1 MGERVRVRG
10 KTFSSSLRLPERTVT
25 LKLCRP
31 SIKVTLVLGL
41 LALLLGLLPGCGGEP
56 GPPRE
61 AKVSRVIDGDTAVLE
76 GGARVRFL
84 GIDAP
89 EMERDG
95 QPADFLAHQSKDFV
109 AALIQGKTVRL
120 EYDRERYDRYGRLLA
135 YLFLP
140 DGAMVNL
147 AVVRQ
152 GLARVYSQAPNLRY
166 QEALNAAQQEAMAA
180 GRGLWQKP
188 LAQQQT
194 ETYYLGNKNS
204 LRLHRPNCPL
214 AARMARANRVRFTS
228 LKEAYSQGYSP
239 CRSCKP

>member
-1 MGERVRVRG
+1 M
-10 KTFSSSLRLPERTVT
+10 
-25 LKLCRP
+25 
-31 SIKVTLVLGL
+31 
-41 LALLLGLLPGCGGEP
+41 A
-56 GPPRE
+56 
-61 AKVSRVIDGDTAVLE
+61 RVIDGDTAVLE

-95 QPADFLAHQSKDFV
+95 HPADFLAHQSKDYV
-109 AALIQGKTVRL
+109 VELIQGKTVRL

-135 YLFLP
+135 YLYLP

-147 AVVRQ
+147 MVVRQ
-152 GLARVYSQAPNLRY
+152 GLARVYSQAPNLLH
-166 QEALNAAQQEAMAA
+166 QETLNAAQQEAMAA

-188 LAQQQT
+188 LAQQQN

-214 AARMARANRVRFTS
+214 AARMKPANRVRFNS

>member
-1 MGERVRVRG
+1 MIN
-10 KTFSSSLRLPERTVT
+10 SLRQSVKIR
-25 LKLCRP
+25 
-31 SIKVTLVLGL
+31 LVPAFLACCFL
-41 LALLLGLLPGCGGEP
+41 LALLPACGQAP

-61 AKVSRVIDGDTAVLE
+61 AKVTRVIDGDTAVLE
-76 GGARVRFL
+76 DGARVRFL

-89 EMERDG
+89 EMASDG
-95 QPADFLAHQSKDFV
+95 RPAEPLADQSKDYV
-109 AALIQGKTVRL
+109 VKLIQGKTVRL

-135 YLFLP
+135 YLYLP
-140 DGAMVNL
+140 DGALVNL
-147 AVVRQ
+147 LVVRQ
-152 GLARVYSQAPNLRY
+152 GLARVYSQAPNLRH
-166 QEALNAAQQEAMAA
+166 QETLNAAQQEAMAA

-214 AARMARANRVRFTS
+214 AARMKPANRVRFNS

>member
-1 MGERVRVRG
+1 MKRC
-10 KTFSSSLRLPERTVT
+10 LPLTY
-25 LKLCRP
+25 KP
-31 SIKVTLVLGL
+31 SCCLAL
-41 LALLLGLLPGCGGEP
+41 LALLLALLPACGREP
-56 GPPRE
+56 AGPPPE
-61 AKVSRVIDGDTAVLE
+61 ARVVRVIDGDTAVLE

-95 QPADFLAHQSKDFV
+95 QPAEFMAHQAKDYV
-109 AALIQGKTVRL
+109 AGLIQGKTVRL
-120 EYDRERYDRYGRLLA
+120 EYDREHYDRYGRLLA

-152 GLARVYSQAPNLRY
+152 GLARVYSQAPNLRH

-188 LAQQQT
+188 LAEQQN

-214 AARMARANRVRFTS
+214 AARMKPANRVRFTS
-228 LKEAYSQGYSP
+228 LKDAYSQGYSP

>member
-1 MGERVRVRG
+1 MTNSWRQ
-10 KTFSSSLRLPERTVT
+10 P
-25 LKLCRP
+25 
-31 SIKVTLVLGL
+31 IKSPLLVLLAFL
-41 LALLLGLLPGCGGEP
+41 LALLPACGQAP

-61 AKVSRVIDGDTAVLE
+61 AKVTRVIDGDTAVLE

-89 EMERDG
+89 EMEQDG
-95 QPADFLAHQSKDFV
+95 HPADFLAHQSKDYV
-109 AALIQGKTVRL
+109 VELIQGKTVRL

-135 YLFLP
+135 YLYLP

-147 AVVRQ
+147 VVVRQ
-152 GLARVYSQAPNLRY
+152 GLARVYSQAPNLRH
-166 QEALNAAQQEAMAA
+166 QETLNAAQQEAMAA

-188 LAQQQT
+188 LAQQQN

-214 AARMARANRVRFTS
+214 AARMKPANRVRFNS

>member
-1 MGERVRVRG
+1 MN
-10 KTFSSSLRLPERTVT
+10 TCLRQ
-25 LKLCRP
+25 
-31 SIKVTLVLGL
+31 SIKIRFALLLLAWL
-41 LALLLGLLPGCGGEP
+41 LALLPACGQAP
-56 GPPRE
+56 GPPLE
-61 AKVSRVIDGDTAVLE
+61 AQVTRVIDGDTAELE

-89 EMERDG
+89 EMARDG
-95 QPADFLAHQSKDFV
+95 RPAEPLAQQSKDYV
-109 AALIQGKTVRL
+109 VELIQGKKVRL

-135 YLFLP
+135 YLYLP

-147 AVVRQ
+147 LVVRQ
-152 GLARVYSQAPNLRY
+152 GLARVYSQAPNVRH

-188 LAQQQT
+188 LAQQQN

-214 AARMARANRVRFTS
+214 AARMKPANRVRFNS

>member
-1 MGERVRVRG
+1 ME
-10 KTFSSSLRLPERTVT
+10 S
-25 LKLCRP
+25 CRP
-31 SIKVTLVLGL
+31 GSRKGRLALTLLILVAGL
-41 LALLLGLLPGCGGEP
+41 LWGCGPPP

-61 AKVSRVIDGDTAVLE
+61 ARVVRVIAGDSAVLE

-84 GIDAP
+84 GMDAP

-95 QPADFLAHQSKDFV
+95 RPAEFLAHESRDYV
-109 AALIQGKTVRL
+109 TGLIQGKTVRL

-135 YLFLP
+135 YLYLP
-140 DGAMVNL
+140 NGAMVNL

-152 GLARVYSQAPNLRY
+152 GLARVYSHPPNLRH
-166 QEALNAAQQEAMAA
+166 QEELNTAQQEAMAA

-188 LAQQQT
+188 LAQQTQ
-194 ETYYLGNKNS
+194 EPYHIGNKNS
-204 LRLHRPNCPL
+204 RCLHRPSCPL
-214 AARMARANRVRFTS
+214 VAKIAPANRVRFNF

>member
-1 MGERVRVRG
+1 MTVIMLPGRRQPLKV
-10 KTFSSSLRLPERTVT
+10 SLG
-25 LKLCRP
+25 
-31 SIKVTLVLGL
+31 LVL
-41 LALLLGLLPGCGGEP
+41 LALVLALSPGCGREP
-56 GPPRE
+56 TGPPRE
-61 AKVSRVIDGDTAVLE
+61 AKVSRVVDGDTAVLE

-89 EMERDG
+89 ELERDG
-95 QPADFLAHQSKDFV
+95 RPAEYLAHQSKDFV
-109 AALIQGKTVRL
+109 ADLIQGKTVRL

-135 YLFLP
+135 YLFLH

-147 AVVRQ
+147 VVVRQ

-214 AARMARANRVRFTS
+214 AARMKPGNRVRFTS
-228 LKEAYSQGYSP
+228 LKDAYSQGYSP

>member
-1 MGERVRVRG
+1 LR
-10 KTFSSSLRLPERTVT
+10 RLPERVLT
-25 LKLCRP
+25 LKLCQHQPLRF
-31 SIKVTLVLGL
+31 ILGLAL
-41 LALLLGLLPGCGGEP
+41 LALVLALSPGCSREP
-56 GPPRE
+56 TGPPRE
-61 AKVSRVIDGDTAVLE
+61 AKVSRVVDGDTVVLE
-76 GGARVRFL
+76 GGASVRFL
-84 GIDAP
+84 GMDAP

-95 QPADFLAHQSKDFV
+95 RPAEYLAHQSKDFV
-109 AALIQGKTVRL
+109 ADLIQGKTVRL

-152 GLARVYSQAPNLRY
+152 GLARVYSQAPNVRY
-166 QEALNAAQQEAMAA
+166 QETLNVAQQEAMAA

-194 ETYYLGNKNS
+194 EAYYLGNKNS

-214 AARMARANRVRFTS
+214 AARMKPANRVRFTS

>member
-1 MGERVRVRG
+1 MNTHQRH
-10 KTFSSSLRLPERTVT
+10 
-25 LKLCRP
+25 
-31 SIKVTLVLGL
+31 SIKFRFILVFFLIWT
-41 LALLLGLLPGCGGEP
+41 LLPGCGREP
-56 GPPRE
+56 GPPQE
-61 AKVSRVIDGDTAVLE
+61 AKVVRVIDGDTAVLE

-95 QPADFLAHQSKDFV
+95 SPAEHLAHESKAYV
-109 AALIQGKTVRL
+109 AQMIQGKTVRL

-135 YLFLP
+135 YLYLP
-140 DGAMVNL
+140 DGTMVNL

-152 GLARVYSQAPNLRY
+152 GLARVYSQAPNVRH
-166 QEALNAAQQEAMAA
+166 QEVLNAAQQEAMAA

-188 LAQQQT
+188 LAQQQN
-194 ETYYLGNKNS
+194 EAFYIGNKNS
-204 LRLHRPNCPL
+204 KRLHRPNCSL
-214 AARMARANRVRFTS
+214 AARMKPANRVRFTS

>member
-1 MGERVRVRG
+1 MTIFLAHCRHRPL
-10 KTFSSSLRLPERTVT
+10 KSSLVFA
-25 LKLCRP
+25 
-31 SIKVTLVLGL
+31 L
-41 LALLLGLLPGCGGEP
+41 LALLLGLLPGCGAEP

-61 AKVSRVIDGDTAVLE
+61 AKVVRVIDGDTVVLE

-89 EMERDG
+89 ELEREG
-95 QPADFLAHQSKDFV
+95 QPAEFLAHQSKDYV
-109 AALIQGKTVRL
+109 AGLIQGKTVRL

-140 DGAMVNL
+140 DGALVNL
-147 AVVRQ
+147 VVVRQ
-152 GLARVYSQAPNLRY
+152 GLARVYSQAPNLRH
-166 QEALNAAQQEAMAA
+166 QEDLNAAQQEAMAA

-204 LRLHRPNCPL
+204 LRLHRQLPPGRPDGPRQPGAL
-214 AARMARANRVRFTS
+214 HFPPRS
-228 LKEAYSQGYSP
+228 LLPGLQSLPQLQTLEAVPVASSQ
-239 CRSCKP
+239 

>member
-1 MGERVRVRG
+1 MAIFLKHCRHRPL
-10 KTFSSSLRLPERTVT
+10 KSSLALT
-25 LKLCRP
+25 
-31 SIKVTLVLGL
+31 L
-41 LALLLGLLPGCGGEP
+41 LALVLALSPCCGRQP
-56 GPPRE
+56 TGPPRE
-61 AKVSRVIDGDTAVLE
+61 AKVSRVVDGDTAVLE

-95 QPADFLAHQSKDFV
+95 RPAEYLAHQSKEYV
-109 AALIQGKTVRL
+109 ADLIQGKTVRL

-152 GLARVYSQAPNLRY
+152 GLARVYSQAPNVRY
-166 QEALNAAQQEAMAA
+166 QETLNAAQQEAMAA

-194 ETYYLGNKNS
+194 ETHYLGNKNS
-204 LRLHRPNCPL
+204 LRLHRPNCPM

-228 LKEAYSQGYSP
+228 LQEAYSQGYSP

>member
-1 MGERVRVRG
+1 M
-10 KTFSSSLRLPERTVT
+10 FLAFL
-25 LKLCRP
+25 
-31 SIKVTLVLGL
+31 LVLL
-41 LALLLGLLPGCGGEP
+41 SACGQPP

-61 AKVSRVIDGDTAVLE
+61 AKVDRVIDGDTAVLE

-89 EMERDG
+89 EMEGDG
-95 QPADFLAHQSKDFV
+95 RPAEPLAHQSKDYV
-109 AALIQGKTVRL
+109 VELIQGKTVRL

-135 YLFLP
+135 YLYLP

-147 AVVRQ
+147 MVVRQ
-152 GLARVYSQAPNLRY
+152 GLARVYSQAPNVRH
-166 QEALNAAQQEAMAA
+166 QETLNAAQQEAMAA

-188 LAQQQT
+188 LAQQQN

-214 AARMARANRVRFTS
+214 AARMKPVNRVRFNS

>member
-1 MGERVRVRG
+1 MV
-10 KTFSSSLRLPERTVT
+10 
-25 LKLCRP
+25 
-31 SIKVTLVLGL
+31 
-41 LALLLGLLPGCGGEP
+41 
-56 GPPRE
+56 
-61 AKVSRVIDGDTAVLE
+61 RVIDGDTVVLE

-95 QPADFLAHQSKDFV
+95 SPAEYLAHQSKDFV
-109 AALIQGKTVRL
+109 ADLIQGKTVRL

-152 GLARVYSQAPNLRY
+152 GLARVYFQAPNLRY
-166 QEALNAAQQEAMAA
+166 QETLNAAQQEAMAA

-188 LAQQQT
+188 LGQQQT

-204 LRLHRPNCPL
+204 LRLHRPNCPM
-214 AARMARANRVRFTS
+214 AAKMKPANRVRFTS

>member
-1 MGERVRVRG
+1 M
-10 KTFSSSLRLPERTVT
+10 
-25 LKLCRP
+25 
-31 SIKVTLVLGL
+31 I
-41 LALLLGLLPGCGGEP
+41 
-56 GPPRE
+56 
-61 AKVSRVIDGDTAVLE
+61 RVIDGDTAELA

-95 QPADFLAHQSKDFV
+95 RPAEFMAHQSKAYV
-109 AALIQGKTVRL
+109 AELIQAKTVRL

-135 YLFLP
+135 YVYLP
-140 DGAMVNL
+140 DGTMVNL

-152 GLARVYSQAPNLRY
+152 GLARVYSQAPNFRH
-166 QEALNAAQQEAMAA
+166 QETLNAAQQEAMAA

-188 LAQQQT
+188 LAQQQN
-194 ETYYLGNKNS
+194 ETFYLGNKNS

-214 AARMARANRVRFTS
+214 AARMKPANRVRFTS
-228 LKEAYSQGYSP
+228 LQEAYSQGYSP

>member
-1 MGERVRVRG
+1 MNYYR
-10 KTFSSSLRLPERTVT
+10 SSRIFLIHL
-25 LKLCRP
+25 LIALQ
-31 SIKVTLVLGL
+31 
-41 LALLLGLLPGCGGEP
+41 LALLPACGPAP
-56 GPPRE
+56 GPPKE
-61 AKVSRVIDGDTAVLE
+61 AQVIRVIDGDTAELA

-95 QPADFLAHQSKDFV
+95 RPAEPLAHQSKNYV
-109 AALIQGKTVRL
+109 ASLIQGKTVRL

-152 GLARVYSQAPNLRY
+152 GLARVYSQAPNFRH

-188 LAQQQT
+188 LAQQ
-194 ETYYLGNKNS
+194 EKAESHYIGNKNS
-204 LRLHRPNCPL
+204 KRLHRPDCPL
-214 AARMARANRVRFTS
+214 AARMKPANRLRFTS

>member
-1 MGERVRVRG
+1 M
-10 KTFSSSLRLPERTVT
+10 TAILRCCRHQP
-25 LKLCRP
+25 LK
-31 SIKVTLVLGL
+31 VGLGL
-41 LALLLGLLPGCGGEP
+41 LFLVLLAACGQPP

-61 AKVSRVIDGDTAVLE
+61 TEVTRVIDGDTAELA

-95 QPADFLAHQSKDFV
+95 RAAESQAHPSKAYV
-109 AALIQGKTVRL
+109 AGLIQGKTVRL

-135 YLFLP
+135 YLYLP
-140 DGAMVNL
+140 DGTMVNL

-152 GLARVYSQAPNLRY
+152 GLARVYSQAPNLRH

-188 LAQQQT
+188 LAQQQN

-214 AARMARANRVRFTS
+214 AARMKPANRVRFTS
-228 LKEAYSQGYSP
+228 LQAAYSQGYSP

>member
-1 MGERVRVRG
+1 MRQ
-10 KTFSSSLRLPERTVT
+10 P
-25 LKLCRP
+25 
-31 SIKVTLVLGL
+31 IKIRLVLVFLAFL
-41 LALLLGLLPGCGGEP
+41 LALLPCCGQAP

-61 AKVSRVIDGDTAVLE
+61 AKVTRVIDGDTAVLE

-95 QPADFLAHQSKDFV
+95 HPADFLAHQSKDYSLE
-109 AALIQGKTVRL
+109 LIQGKTVRL

-135 YLFLP
+135 YLYLP

-147 AVVRQ
+147 MVVRQ
-152 GLARVYSQAPNLRY
+152 GLARVYSQAPNLLH
-166 QEALNAAQQEAMAA
+166 QETLNAAQQEAMAA

-188 LAQQQT
+188 LAQQQN

-214 AARMARANRVRFTS
+214 AARMKPANRVRFNS

>member
-1 MGERVRVRG
+1 MRII
-10 KTFSSSLRLPERTVT
+10 LRPPQKIRTDLIV
-25 LKLCRP
+25 
-31 SIKVTLVLGL
+31 V
-41 LALLLGLLPGCGGEP
+41 ALLLAVLLPCCGRESA

-61 AKVSRVIDGDTAVLE
+61 AEVTRVIDGDTAELA

-95 QPADFLAHQSKDFV
+95 RAAEFLAHQSKDYV
-109 AALIQGKTVRL
+109 AGLIQGKTVRL

-135 YLFLP
+135 YLYLP
-140 DGAMVNL
+140 DGTMVNL

-152 GLARVYSQAPNLRY
+152 GLARVYSQAPNLRH
-166 QEALNAAQQEAMAA
+166 QEALNAAQQEAMGA

-188 LAQQQT
+188 LAQQQN

-214 AARMARANRVRFTS
+214 AARMKPANRVRFTS
-228 LKEAYSQGYSP
+228 LQEAYSQGYSP

>member
-1 MGERVRVRG
+1 MAN
-10 KTFSSSLRLPERTVT
+10 FLPRP
-25 LKLCRP
+25 LKAT
-31 SIKVTLVLGL
+31 IGLVL
-41 LALLLGLLPGCGGEP
+41 LALLLALWPGCGQP
-56 GPPRE
+56 AGPPRQ
-61 AKVSRVIDGDTAVLE
+61 AKVTHVIDGDTAVLE
-76 GGARVRFL
+76 GGAKVRFL

-95 QPADFLAHQSKDFV
+95 RPAEFLAHQSKAYV
-109 AALIQGKTVRL
+109 AGLIQGKTVRL

-152 GLARVYSQAPNLRY
+152 GLARVYSQAPNVRY
-166 QEALNAAQQEAMAA
+166 QEDLNAAQREAMAA
-180 GRGLWQKP
+180 GRGLWQKS
-188 LAQQQT
+188 LAQQKN

-204 LRLHRPNCPL
+204 LRLHRPDCPL
-214 AARMARANRVRFTS
+214 AAKMKPANRVRFTS
-228 LKEAYSQGYSP
+228 LNEAYSQGYSP

>member
-1 MGERVRVRG
+1 M
-10 KTFSSSLRLPERTVT
+10 KPYRLPA
-25 LKLCRP
+25 LF
-31 SIKVTLVLGL
+31 LGLLL
-41 LALLLGLLPGCGGEP
+41 LALLLAVLPACGQPP
-56 GPPRE
+56 GPPQE
-61 AKVSRVIDGDTAVLE
+61 ARVTRVIDGDTVELA

-89 EMERDG
+89 EMGRDG
-95 QPADFLAHQSKDFV
+95 RPADPFAHQSKDYV
-109 AALIQGKTVRL
+109 AGLIQGKTVRL

-135 YLFLP
+135 YLYLP

-147 AVVRQ
+147 LVVRQ
-152 GLARVYSQAPNLRY
+152 GLARVYSQAPNLRH
-166 QEALNAAQQEAMAA
+166 QETLNAAQQEAMAA

-188 LAQQQT
+188 LAQQQN

-214 AARMARANRVRFTS
+214 AARMKPANRVRFNS

>member
-1 MGERVRVRG
+1 MKSYR
-10 KTFSSSLRLPERTVT
+10 RLPTF
-25 LKLCRP
+25 
-31 SIKVTLVLGL
+31 LGILFLAWL
-41 LALLLGLLPGCGGEP
+41 LALLAGCARDP
-56 GPPRE
+56 VGPPRE
-61 AKVSRVIDGDTAVLE
+61 AQVIRVIDGDTAVLA

-89 EMERDG
+89 EMEKDG
-95 QPADFLAHQSKDFV
+95 QPAEFMAHQSKAYV
-109 AALIQGKTVRL
+109 AQLILGKTVRL
-120 EYDRERYDRYGRLLA
+120 EYDQERYDRYGRLLA

-140 DGAMVNL
+140 DGTNVNI

-152 GLARVYSQAPNLRY
+152 GLARVYFHPPNALH
-166 QEALNAAQQEAMAA
+166 QETLLAAQQEAITA
-180 GRGLWQKP
+180 GRGLWQK
-188 LAQQQT
+188 LSQKQEAA

-214 AARMARANRVRFTS
+214 AARMKPANRVRFTS

>member
-1 MGERVRVRG
+1 MITYLGCCRCRSITG
-10 KTFSSSLRLPERTVT
+10 RLPLALWV
-25 LKLCRP
+25 
-31 SIKVTLVLGL
+31 LVLA
-41 LALLLGLLPGCGGEP
+41 LALGCGQSP
-56 GPPRE
+56 DPPRE
-61 AKVSRVIDGDTAVLE
+61 AKVTRVIDGDTAELA

-89 EMERDG
+89 EMARDG
-95 QPADFLAHQSKDFV
+95 RPADFLAPQSKEYV
-109 AALIQGKTVRL
+109 VGLIQGKTVRL

-135 YLFLP
+135 YLYLP
-140 DGAMVNL
+140 DGSMVNL
-147 AVVRQ
+147 AMVRQ

-166 QEALNAAQQEAMAA
+166 QDTLNAAQQEAMAA

-194 ETYYLGNKNS
+194 EAYYIGNKNS

-214 AARMARANRVRFTS
+214 AARMKPANRVRFNS
-228 LKEAYSQGYSP
+228 LQAAYSQGYSP

>member
-1 MGERVRVRG
+1 MNTRLSQPIKIRFIVLLLV
-10 KTFSSSLRLPERTVT
+10 SL
-25 LKLCRP
+25 
-31 SIKVTLVLGL
+31 LVL
-41 LALLLGLLPGCGGEP
+41 LPACGQPP

-61 AKVSRVIDGDTAVLE
+61 AKVTRVIDGDTVELA

-95 QPADFLAHQSKDFV
+95 RPADFLAHQSEDYV
-109 AALIQGKTVRL
+109 AGLIQGKTVRL

-135 YLFLP
+135 YLYLP

-152 GLARVYSQAPNLRY
+152 GLARVYSQAPNLRH
-166 QEALNAAQQEAMAA
+166 QETLNAAQQEAMAA

-188 LAQQQT
+188 LAQQQN

-204 LRLHRPNCPL
+204 LRLHRPNCPM
-214 AARMARANRVRFTS
+214 AARMKPANRVRFTS
-228 LKEAYSQGYSP
+228 LQDAYSQGYSP